1 MAALVKREVI
11 KMLILKNIP
20 TYTMAAFGNL
30 CLKSIWDKSQ
40 FYAPTSKKSKKN
52 KALVLCEL

>member
-1 MAALVKREVI
+1 MIRILNSMLRSLISMAALVKREAI

-30 CLKSIWDKSQ
+30 CLKNIADKSQ
-40 FYAPTSKKSKKN
+40 S
-52 KALVLCEL
+52 